1 MIQQSLLAPVRPAF
15 RALAGAIV
23 PPAALLDEGQWEEL
37 EAIVEDYLSRRPA
50 ALRRQLRLF
59 IRVLQLLPLAR
70 YGKPFTG
77 LDPER
82 RARFLG
88 AVQDSPVLLIRR
100 GFWGLRTM
108 AYLGYYSRAAAAAEI
123 GYRAHARGWEA
134 RR

>member
-15 RALAGAIV
+15 HALVGAIV

-37 EAIVEDYLSRRPA
+37 EAIVEDYLARRPTK
-50 ALRRQLRLF
+50 LRRQLQLF
-59 IRVLQLLPLAR
+59 IRALQVMPLVR

-77 LDPER
+77 LDPQR

-88 AVQDSPVLLIRR
+88 AIQDSPVLLIRR